1 MKECETTM
9 GAKPVANASEL
20 SADIRK
26 RVREARQS
34 TLLTVGS
41 DESAPLRALAQL
53 DILNAIDR
61 ARSCYLN
68 IAETLAGGKHEMSI

>member
-1 MKECETTM
+1 MRQCDAVCVTVVTTT
-9 GAKPVANASEL
+9 AISL
-20 SADIRK
+20 RK

-68 IAETLAGGKHEMSI
+68 IAETLAGGKHEKSNS